1 METVDK
7 ITGCAVFKQNS
18 GNFNIFFNILYDRQQ
33 DGHQRTV
40 LRTAQEIVDHVL
52 ENRPVRRIPSSGKQ
66 IVSIG
71 VMIVEGSPV

>member
-18 GNFNIFFNILYDRQQ
+18 GNFNIFFNILYDWQQ

-52 ENRPVRRIPSSGKQ
+52 KIGQYVGFHLLQQ